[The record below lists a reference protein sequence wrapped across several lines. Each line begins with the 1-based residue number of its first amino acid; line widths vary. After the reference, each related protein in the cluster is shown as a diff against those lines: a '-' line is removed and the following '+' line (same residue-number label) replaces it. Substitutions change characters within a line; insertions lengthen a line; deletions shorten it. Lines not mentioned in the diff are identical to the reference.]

1 VAIATEKPTTTQD
14 FQSRRDAIY
23 AEVVRDMRNRSAK
36 QVFATLVE
44 AGIYSKNGHLTKN
57 YRPVKV

>member
-1 VAIATEKPTTTQD
+1 VTTAEKPITTQD
-14 FQSRRDAIY
+14 FQFRRDAIY
-23 AEVVRDMRNRSAK
+23 AEVVRDMRNRGAK

-44 AGIYSKNGHLTKN
+44 AGIYLKNGRLTKN